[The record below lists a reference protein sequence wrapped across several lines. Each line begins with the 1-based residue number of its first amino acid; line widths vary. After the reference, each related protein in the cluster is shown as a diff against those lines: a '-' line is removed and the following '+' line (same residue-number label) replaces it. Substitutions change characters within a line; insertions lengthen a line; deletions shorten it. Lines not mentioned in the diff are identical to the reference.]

1 MMAREGA
8 SASDA
13 VLLPCR
19 SILPRPTASI
29 FGLLKSFDG
38 PQDRHAPVL
47 CRPENRKGKSEV
59 LSATQIGMP
68 GGLPMPLE
76 WLLRGSSR
84 SGGDALTLTPRPDP
98 VRQ

>member
-1 MMAREGA
+1 M
-8 SASDA
+8 
-13 VLLPCR
+13 
-19 SILPRPTASI
+19 
-29 FGLLKSFDG
+29 
-38 PQDRHAPVL
+38 
-47 CRPENRKGKSEV
+47 

-98 VRQ
+98 VRQDPVRPGGVGGPVRRAVDVDMGGLAGLRT